1 MYKVSISSLI
11 ALAACIPLLFLPSP
25 PKSYYHSL
33 FLSDSISDNSS
44 IANHLYIL
52 TRRPHVAGSQANSQ
66 TAAYVLSTLTS
77 YNIQSHIRS
86 YDVSLTYPVFRS
98 LSLKPS
104 SSEQPVEFDLRQEI
118 YEGDPYADV
127 ANEVLPTF
135 HAYAKSGT
143 AIGPLVYA
151 NYGRVQDFERLREM
165 GVNVTGNVV
174 LARYGAIFRGDI
186 VENAQEAGAIGV
198 LIYTDRKEYGGG
210 GGDTKWFP
218 DDKWMPPSGVQVGT
232 VYDGAGD
239 PTTPGWPSTEECE
252 RISIEEVEKGG
263 NVPLIPS
270 LPISWADAD
279 AIMRSIGG
287 QVADEDWQ
295 GGKGAPLYKIGPGP
309 GIVNLNYTGKH
320 AISTIENIIGII
332 EGAEEP
338 DRLVILGNHRD
349 AWTFGAVDPNSG
361 TAALLEVAE
370 RLGKLLKRGWKPRRT
385 IVLCNWDAEEY
396 GLIGSTEWVEEN
408 REILVSRVVA
418 YLNIDIAVQDA
429 GFQASATPQLDEL
442 LIQATQQ
449 VQDPDNPSQT
459 IYQSWIGSSN
469 SSNIK
474 LGRLGGGG
482 SDYAA
487 FIQHIGV
494 PSADISFGEGYP
506 VYHSMYDDFVWMKKY
521 GDPMF
526 HRHVAAASIWG
537 LVALQLADEEILP
550 FNYLSYAYELEKCA
564 EELKDEV
571 SDKGVKLFPLFNS
584 IEKFKKAAI
593 KINDEKKA
601 FETVKAR
608 ASPQRKDSWKVRELN
623 DRLMMA
629 ERAFTDP
636 DGLTTRP
643 WYKHMIYAP
652 SKHNDYGSKSF
663 PGVDD
668 SIEQAKS
675 VNTKQSWL
683 LVQHEV
689 WRVARAITQA
699 SLVLSGKLT

>member
-104 SSEQPVEFDLRQEI
+104 SSEQPVEFDLCQEI

-165 GVNVTGNVV
+165 GVNLTGNVV

-270 LPISWADAD
+270 LPISWADVD

-295 GGKGAPLYKIGPGP
+295 GGKGAPVYKIGPGP

-349 AWTFGAVDPNSG
+349 AWTFGTVDPNSG

-449 VQDPDNPSQT
+449 
-459 IYQSWIGSSN
+459 
-469 SSNIK
+469 

-608 ASPQRKDSWKVRELN
+608 ALPQRKDSWKVRELN

>member
-1 MYKVSISSLI
+1 MYKLSIASLI

-151 NYGRVQDFERLREM
+151 NYGRVHDFERLREM

-198 LIYTDRKEYGGG
+198 LIYTDRKEYGGV

-218 DDKWMPPSGVQVGT
+218 DGKWMPPSGVQVGT

-295 GGKGAPLYKIGPGP
+295 GGKGAPVYKVGPGP

-320 AISTIENIIGII
+320 VISTIENIIGII

-459 IYQSWIGSSN
+459 IYQSLIGSSN

-506 VYHSMYDDFVWMKKY
+506 VYHSMYDDFIWMKKY

-571 SDKGVKLFPLFNS
+571 SDKGVNLFPLFNS

-608 ASPQRKDSWKVRELN
+608 ASTQRKDSWKVRELN

-643 WYKHMIYAP
+643 WYKHMIFAP

>member
-104 SSEQPVEFDLRQEI
+104 SSEQPVEFDLCQEI

-165 GVNVTGNVV
+165 GVNLTGNVV

-270 LPISWADAD
+270 LPISWADVD

-295 GGKGAPLYKIGPGP
+295 GGKGAPVYKIGPGP

-349 AWTFGAVDPNSG
+349 AWTFGTVDPNSG

-396 GLIGSTEWVEEN
+396 GL
-408 REILVSRVVA
+408 
-418 YLNIDIAVQDA
+418 
-429 GFQASATPQLDEL
+429 
-442 LIQATQQ
+442 
-449 VQDPDNPSQT
+449 
-459 IYQSWIGSSN
+459 
-469 SSNIK
+469 

-608 ASPQRKDSWKVRELN
+608 ALPQRKDSWKVRELN

>member
-104 SSEQPVEFDLRQEI
+104 SSEQPVEFDLCQEI

-165 GVNVTGNVV
+165 GVNLTGNVV

-270 LPISWADAD
+270 LPISWADVD

-295 GGKGAPLYKIGPGP
+295 GGKGAPVYKIGPGP

-349 AWTFGAVDPNSG
+349 AWTFGTVDPNSG

-459 IYQSWIGSSN
+459 IYQSSIGSSN

-608 ASPQRKDSWKVRELN
+608 ALPQRKDSWKVRELN

>member
-151 NYGRVQDFERLREM
+151 NYGRVHDFERLREM

-309 GIVNLNYTGKH
+309 GIINLNYTGKH